1 MTRRADRQTRRRR
14 WHHQAEANAW
24 DAWRNAGPPVRRW
37 IGAARRRAARKS
49 LEQPAD
55 GAQIITLSWA
65 QTFGRPT
72 TPKDARLSDSRD
84 EPEAPATLRPRSCA

>member
-1 MTRRADRQTRRRR
+1 MTRRADRQTRRRP

-24 DAWRNAGPPVRRW
+24 EAWRNAGPPVRRW
-37 IGAARRRAARKS
+37 IGAARRRAARKILAEPS
-49 LEQPAD
+49 D

-65 QTFGRPT
+65 QTFGRPS
-72 TPKDARLSDSRD
+72 PSKDAGPSNSRD